1 MAIIKKSTPC
11 SYTHSVAFSTHSL
24 SSLML
29 ALLDQT
35 RCWPL
40 ELQRCLS
47 LGPCSG
53 CHSLDEEMSLY
64 IWGQF
69 YVIKFHSKK
78 YFMSSEA
85 GWVGEAS
92 WAWKGVNREDRIWQT
107 KLQGVGLG
115 QQGLGV
121 KEPTQETQGS
131 GPFLP
136 RTILGT
142 VLDMWVP
149 CDTVER

>member
-1 MAIIKKSTPC
+1 MPLRLSDLHPGKGDDNNAQGNFEVKGYPVWAWYRVSNQYPCAPSWVAEVCCSPYSTFPRFLRAPGPLPIPTTPISCSFMSPC

-64 IWGQF
+64 I
-69 YVIKFHSKK
+69 
-78 YFMSSEA
+78 
-85 GWVGEAS
+85 
-92 WAWKGVNREDRIWQT
+92 
-107 KLQGVGLG
+107 
-115 QQGLGV
+115 
-121 KEPTQETQGS
+121 
-131 GPFLP
+131 
-136 RTILGT
+136 
-142 VLDMWVP
+142 
-149 CDTVER
+149 